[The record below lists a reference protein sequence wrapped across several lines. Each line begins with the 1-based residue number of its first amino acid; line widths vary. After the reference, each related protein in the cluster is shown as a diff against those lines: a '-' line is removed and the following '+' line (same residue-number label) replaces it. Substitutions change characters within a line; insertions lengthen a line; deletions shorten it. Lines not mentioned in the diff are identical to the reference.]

1 MNFEKRV
8 VRNFTIR
15 NTSILN
21 SIKIIDPD
29 RDEGWQIDS
38 SGTGNYTLM
47 GLGCLASESSNSTL
61 GDLINPDLINEINL
75 KRAMNNRD
83 GNELEVRIEGVETG
97 LDVIGRVDL
106 EYGELTGDASRV
118 TEDYVWMNESSW
130 GGENACI
137 QKDIL
142 MQL

>member
-1 MNFEKRV
+1 LNFEKRV